1 VLEKSTSIHL
11 SQYRKSAKSKQNLSY
26 PIGMGGPEELLSA
39 ASNFF
44 NQFFNPGIS
53 IMPEHVVTFTGASTA
68 LDSLLYAICDEGD
81 SIIIPSPF
89 WGEYIDSDISPIFG

>member
-1 VLEKSTSIHL
+1 
-11 SQYRKSAKSKQNLSY
+11 
-26 PIGMGGPEELLSA
+26 MGGPEELLSA

-53 IMPEHVVTFTGASTA
+53 VMPEHVVTFTGASTA

-89 WGEYIDSDISPIFG
+89 WGEYIDSVVSPIFG